1 MQLLGQL
8 STIAPQA
15 VTAMLASV
23 LELADIPN
31 KETMIKQVRD
41 ALGQRDP
48 DKTLSPEE
56 QTADQQAQQQ
66 QQQLQDAQ
74 FRAQLAKLQREAAG
88 ADDKALIKRVPA
100 FYEALQAGQVAADR
114 KSTRLNSSHSCAN
127 R

>member
-1 MQLLGQL
+1 
-8 STIAPQA
+8 
-15 VTAMLASV
+15 MLASV

-74 FRAQLAKLQREAAG
+74 FRAQLAKLQRSEERREG
-88 ADDKALIKRVPA
+88 KECVSQCRSRWSPYPEKKKKQQKTHYD
-100 FYEALQAGQVAADR
+100 
-114 KSTRLNSSHSCAN
+114 
-127 R
+127 